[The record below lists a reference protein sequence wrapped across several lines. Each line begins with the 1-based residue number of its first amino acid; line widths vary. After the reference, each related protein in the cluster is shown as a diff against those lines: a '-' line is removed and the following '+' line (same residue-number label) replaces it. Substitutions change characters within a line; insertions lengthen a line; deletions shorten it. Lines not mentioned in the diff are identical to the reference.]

1 MLSAACAPAHSRAK
15 EIIRMNALDLDI
27 ADGVATLTLRKPEVC
42 NALDGALI
50 RDVNLALDRIQRADS
65 GARAVV
71 ITGADNVFCSGLD
84 LRSVDVSTPEGRQRA
99 HVQVRRFMDPLMLRL
114 SEFRYPVLAAVNGA
128 AVGAG
133 MTLALAADIIVVAD
147 SAFFAP
153 SFIKLGFVPDA
164 GSVYH
169 LARRIGGGRSMSTL
183 LLAER
188 IDSSTA
194 LDWGLAYAVVPVAE
208 VVVQTQ
214 AIARR
219 LASGPTRA
227 IAKLRALHASAFNT
241 SLRDHLQ
248 AERLAHEDSLESGES
263 VEGVR
268 AFFEKRDPTF
278 QSPCAV
284 LEQEA
289 AIPSAHGRNPPRS
302 R

>member
-1 MLSAACAPAHSRAK
+1 V
-15 EIIRMNALDLDI
+15 EITRMTTLDLDI
-27 ADGVATLTLRKPEVC
+27 TDGVATLTLHNPEIC
-42 NALDGALI
+42 NALDGSMI
-50 RDVNLALDRIQRADS
+50 RDLNLALDRVQRSES

-71 ITGADNVFCSGLD
+71 ITGGGDVFCSGLD
-84 LRSVDVSTPEGRQRA
+84 LRSVDVSTPEARQRA
-99 HVQVRRFMDPLMLRL
+99 HVQVRRFMDPLILRL

-133 MTLALAADIIVVAD
+133 MTLALAADIIVV
-147 SAFFAP
+147 SETAFFAP

-164 GSVYH
+164 GSIYH

-188 IDSSTA
+188 IDASLA
-194 LDWGLAYAVVPVAE
+194 LEWGLAYALVPRLDVLART
-208 VVVQTQ
+208 QT
-214 AIARR
+214 IARK
-219 LASGPTRA
+219 LADGPTRA
-227 IAKLRALHASAFNT
+227 ISKLRTLHASAFNT

-248 AERLAHEDSLESGES
+248 AERMAHEDSLESGES

-268 AFFEKRDPTF
+268 AFFEKRDPAF

-289 AIPSAHGRNPPRS
+289 AGPGAHGHSFPRNQ
-302 R
+302 

>member
-1 MLSAACAPAHSRAK
+1 
-15 EIIRMNALDLDI
+15 MNAVELDI
-27 ADGVATLTLRKPEVC
+27 ADNVATITLRKPEIC
-42 NALDGALI
+42 NALDGAMI
-50 RDVNLALDRIQRADS
+50 RDVNLALDRIHRSDS

-71 ITGADNVFCSGLD
+71 ITGADDVFCSGLD
-84 LRSVDVSTPEGRQRA
+84 LHSVDVSTPEARQRA
-99 HVQVRRFMDPLMLRL
+99 HVQVRRFMDPLILRL
-114 SEFRYPVLAAVNGA
+114 GEFRYPVLAAVNGA

-164 GSVYH
+164 GSIYH

-188 IDSSTA
+188 IDAALA
-194 LDWGLAYAVVPVAE
+194 LDWGLVYAVVPGSE
-208 VVVQTQ
+208 VVARTQ

-219 LASGPTRA
+219 LAAGPTRA

-241 SLRDHLQ
+241 SLRDHLH
-248 AERLAHEDSLESGES
+248 AERIAHEDSLDSGEF

-268 AFFEKRDPTF
+268 AFFERRDPVF
-278 QSPCAV
+278 QSPCTPA
-284 LEQEA
+284 EREA
-289 AIPSAHGRNPPRS
+289 AAPGTAGPDP
-302 R
+302 